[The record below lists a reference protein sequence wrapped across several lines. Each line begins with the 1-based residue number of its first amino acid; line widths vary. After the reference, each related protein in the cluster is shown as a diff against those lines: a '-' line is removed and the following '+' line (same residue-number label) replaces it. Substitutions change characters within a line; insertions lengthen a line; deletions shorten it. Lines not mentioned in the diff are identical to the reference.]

1 VNSKHYQETF
11 LLQQH
16 HTYQKSS
23 YFKTAPSKKRAKI
36 SSFYQQFNNSI
47 AICIN
52 KIINNIISTIN
63 IITRS
68 LILKPATLIME
79 VQPTTEL
86 HHRPKI
92 TTSNI
97 QTTFF
102 TTFLTTK

>member
-1 VNSKHYQETF
+1 VNNKLSQETF

-36 SSFYQQFNNSI
+36 SSFYQQFNN
-47 AICIN
+47 ICIN
-52 KIINNIISTIN
+52 KNFNNIISTIN

-68 LILKPATLIME
+68 FLLKPATLIME

-86 HHRPKI
+86 HHRPRI
-92 TTSNI
+92 TTS
-97 QTTFF
+97 T
-102 TTFLTTK
+102 